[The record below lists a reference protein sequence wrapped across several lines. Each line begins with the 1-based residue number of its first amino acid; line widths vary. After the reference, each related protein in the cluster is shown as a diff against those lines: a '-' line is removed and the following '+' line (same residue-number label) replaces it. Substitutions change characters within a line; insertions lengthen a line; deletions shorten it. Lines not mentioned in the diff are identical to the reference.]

1 EQVQELARVHWV
13 ALHVLAAAVD
23 LDGPGVHHDIVD
35 PATRQRAVQPEA
47 IAARFV
53 AGADR
58 GVRRQVEAL
67 LGPGNLFVQ
76 PGQVARRQGP
86 EARLLGRLGGAGDQP
101 LVLPEFQ
108 CEVQRTLRGR
118 SRGHGSLSVCKV
130 IGVLPDGDL
139 YHSRY
144 LAAYMVSNDSAPLRL
159 ARPFLESSSS
169 GSTGRPTLGPSAV
182 GKGSM
187 GNLGHDRSH
196 QTSGRNKFN
205 SLRVR
210 RSQERFARGIDQGHT
225 RQVKTKDG
233 LALTDPGAPPA
244 IFCLPNP
251 GACQLSFELEG
262 Q

>member
-1 EQVQELARVHWV
+1 A
-13 ALHVLAAAVD
+13 
-23 LDGPGVHHDIVD
+23 
-35 PATRQRAVQPEA
+35 ATRQRAVQPEA

-76 PGQVARRQGP
+76 PGHVARRQGP

-144 LAAYMVSNDSAPLRL
+144 LAAYMVSNDEAQERGRL
-159 ARPFLESSSS
+159 KDRMPRKAVL
-169 GSTGRPTLGPSAV
+169 LAPSAATA
-182 GKGSM
+182 G
-187 GNLGHDRSH
+187 
-196 QTSGRNKFN
+196 
-205 SLRVR
+205 
-210 RSQERFARGIDQGHT
+210 
-225 RQVKTKDG
+225 
-233 LALTDPGAPPA
+233 
-244 IFCLPNP
+244 
-251 GACQLSFELEG
+251 
-262 Q
+262 